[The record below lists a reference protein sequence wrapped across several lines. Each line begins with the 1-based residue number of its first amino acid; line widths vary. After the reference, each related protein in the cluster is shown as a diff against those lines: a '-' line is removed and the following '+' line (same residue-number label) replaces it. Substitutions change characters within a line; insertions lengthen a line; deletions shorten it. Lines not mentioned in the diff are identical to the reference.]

1 MITNIKSLGLLR
13 NGKVYQSKENA
24 QQALTQSNPTN
35 DGVAKL
41 ARYLDPTLGGDPII
55 RTLVGFYANADEM
68 EDAGGGQS
76 SYTILDIDGSAAD
89 VTELRA
95 MIAEINEKIGTGI
108 DGTTLTIAINDINAR
123 LGEGFTSGNTVAKA
137 LANLEDAMTIKVVKE
152 QESGDYAAVYTIS
165 QGNTEIEKI
174 NIPKDQFVKYAAV
187 VKGTWDGDTFTP
199 NPDGPDEAIEIQFQ
213 VEGQAP
219 IYINVKDL
227 VNMYVGDKGIE
238 IIGDKVSVKIAGNSE
253 AFLTVSENGL
263 KLDGVQKAIDDA
275 IEAARLHESDGIKIL
290 ANNKIKAHAASMIGD
305 GIVNP
310 IYVDAEGIK
319 LNKELDMGYYDYQT
333 VVNDIPSA
341 ADASTSNVVLTDAN
355 TIATLTSDVKYN
367 SLFVSNAKIPSSD
380 IKLNAKNITVD
391 NVVINGNKGTTN
403 GNIIFNTPNMS
414 IDNVEVE
421 SGSTAYNVFEGSQ
434 ATADTANFVKNFEA
448 SNVTVDN
455 TMLTH
460 NVCNVYTVAD
470 NAVITIKDSYF
481 NLDVDK
487 SNILRMAN
495 YGNATGVTINFE
507 NITWTYEN
515 AEKSDIKW
523 AGLMIFQPASNDVA
537 LNGDTSKIATWTI
550 NVKDCVYNGVKVNA
564 NNFGKINQVAYL
576 YNIGGTGAVTDA
588 ANVITM
594 NFE

>member
-13 NGKVYQSKENA
+13 NGKVYSTKQLAE
-24 QQALTQSNPTN
+24 QALVQVGTN

-41 ARYLDPTLGGDPII
+41 ARYLDPTLGGGPVI
-55 RTLVGFYANADEM
+55 RTLVGFYANAAEM
-68 EDAGGGQS
+68 EDSGGGKS
-76 SYTILDIDGSAAD
+76 SYTILDIDGSASD
-89 VTELRA
+89 VTELREA
-95 MIAEINEKIGTGI
+95 IATINEKIGDGI
-108 DGTTLTIAINDINAR
+108 DGTTLTIAIEDLNAR
-123 LGEGFTSGNTVAKA
+123 LGEGFTASNTVAKA
-137 LANLEDAMTIKVVKE
+137 LADLEDAMTVRVVKE
-152 QESGDYAAVYTIS
+152 QQSGDYAAVYTIS
-165 QGNTEIEKI
+165 QGNTVIEHI

-199 NPDGPDEAIEIQFQ
+199 DPQGTDEAIEIQFQ

-238 IIGDKVSVKIAGNSE
+238 IIGDKVSVKIDGNSE

-333 VVNDIPSA
+333 VVNEIPSA
-341 ADASTSNVVLTDAN
+341 ADANTSNVVLTDAN

-367 SLFVSNAKIPSSD
+367 SLFVSNANIPSSD

-391 NVVINGNKGTTN
+391 NVVINGNKGATN
-403 GNIIFNTPNMS
+403 GKIIFNTPNMS

-434 ATADTANFVKNFEA
+434 ATADTANFVKSFNA

-460 NVCNVYTVAD
+460 NVCNVYTVAND
-470 NAVITIKDSYF
+470 AVITIKDSYF
-481 NLDVDK
+481 NLKVDA

-507 NITWTYEN
+507 NVTWTYEN

-576 YNIGGTGAVTDA
+576 YNVGNTGAVTDA